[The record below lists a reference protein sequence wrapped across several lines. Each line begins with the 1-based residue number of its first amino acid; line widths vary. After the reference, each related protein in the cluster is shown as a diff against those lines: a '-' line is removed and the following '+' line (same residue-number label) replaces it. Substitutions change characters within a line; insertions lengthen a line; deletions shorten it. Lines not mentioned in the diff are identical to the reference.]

1 METSARALAARPAHY
16 YFESAPVRSP
26 GLRSHRLDESRL
38 HRVLN
43 YIAQHVDEPVT
54 AAQLAGVVYFSLLHF
69 TRIFDATTGE
79 ARHVSQQRLKNAM
92 VLLAAG
98 KRSLSDRIIKADD
111 AFLPVVRCDSEN
123 LAVSCVPLADL
134 TLLERR
140 NRCEK
145 RLAEMKMNGTVQ
157 ASAKESA
164 RNDGR
169 RVPILA
175 GGASFEESRKQG
187 VAFLP
192 DLTEQK
198 RAEGE
203 ARESERRHR
212 EIQIERA
219 HANRIST
226 MGQLTASIP
235 HEVNQPIAA
244 MVTNAQAA
252 LQWLDHQP
260 PNLEQ
265 VRYSLACIV
274 KDGDR
279 AREVIGRIRALI
291 KKAPPRRDRLEI
303 NGTIREMIELTRGE
317 AVNNGVLVQTELA
330 DGLPL
335 IQGDRVH
342 LQQVILNLIINA
354 IEAMSGVSEGPR
366 ELMIGTSKAEPGV
379 LVSVRDSGPGLPPA
393 NLEHVFN
400 AFYTT
405 KPSGLGLGLSICRS
419 IIEAHGGRL
428 WASANMPRGAIFQ
441 FTVVEGWVD
450 RRIASDEQW
459 PDRETRGPEGQ
470 AQGPPTWPILRRFE
484 TSTESI
490 AIGR

>member
-1 METSARALAARPAHY
+1 
-16 YFESAPVRSP
+16 V
-26 GLRSHRLDESRL
+26 
-38 HRVLN
+38 
-43 YIAQHVDEPVT
+43 
-54 AAQLAGVVYFSLLHF
+54 
-69 TRIFDATTGE
+69 
-79 ARHVSQQRLKNAM
+79 
-92 VLLAAG
+92 
-98 KRSLSDRIIKADD
+98 
-111 AFLPVVRCDSEN
+111 
-123 LAVSCVPLADL
+123 
-134 TLLERR
+134 
-140 NRCEK
+140 
-145 RLAEMKMNGTVQ
+145 
-157 ASAKESA
+157 
-164 RNDGR
+164 
-169 RVPILA
+169 
-175 GGASFEESRKQG
+175 
-187 VAFLP
+187 P

-198 RAEGE
+198 RAERK

-212 EIQIERA
+212 EIQMEQA

-244 MVTNAQAA
+244 MVTNAEAA

-279 AREVIGRIRALI
+279 ACEIIGRIRALI
-291 KKAPPRRDRLEI
+291 KKAPPRRDGLEI
-303 NGTIREMIELTRGE
+303 NGAIREMIELTRGE

-342 LQQVILNLIINA
+342 LQQVILNLIVNA

-366 ELMIGTSKAEPGV
+366 ELMIGTSKAELGV

-428 WASANMPRGAIFQ
+428 WASANLPCGAIFRIPHP
-441 FTVVEGWVD
+441 VD
-450 RRIASDEQW
+450 LNDNRRAR
-459 PDRETRGPEGQ
+459 REREY
-470 AQGPPTWPILRRFE
+470 AHDIRL
-484 TSTESI
+484 
-490 AIGR
+490 